1 MFNTVVVILSK
12 IYTMKTTVY
21 IQNLKCGGC
30 ARTITKKLSELE
42 DIGEVHVDVEESAV
56 SFDYLDEMALQ
67 HAQEVLKFNGYPVIG
82 DKNTI
87 GDKAKSLVSCAIGKM
102 HL

>member
-1 MFNTVVVILSK
+1 
-12 IYTMKTTVY
+12 MKTKVY

-42 DIGEVHVDVEESAV
+42 DIGEVYVNVEESSV
-56 SFDYLDEMALQ
+56 SFDYLDEMALH
-67 HAQEVLKFNGYPVIG
+67 HAQEVLKFNGYPVVG
-82 DKNTI
+82 NQNTL
-87 GDKAKSLVSCAIGKM
+87 GDKAKSMVSCAIGKI